1 MLLPPGRRRAGAAGR
16 GGAKRSATG
25 AGRRSAALQRALS
38 LRGQLDKLELTA
50 AQRGEARAAFLE
62 AVACEKAFWEMAR
75 GVGDGE
81 L

>member
-1 MLLPPGRRRAGAAGR
+1 MIAY
-16 GGAKRSATG
+16 
-25 AGRRSAALQRALS
+25 
-38 LRGQLDKLELTA
+38 LRGQLDALELTS
-50 AQRGEARAAFLE
+50 AQKAEARAAFLE